1 MMNVRQTLLSL
12 AALTLALLPALANAG
27 EGLFDKPAGARL
39 SPAKLKR
46 IDGFLRSEID
56 AGKIPGAVLEIRQRG
71 KIVYRKF
78 FGVQDLSSRRPMS
91 DGTIFRLH
99 SLTKPITSTA
109 AMMLIDQGKL
119 RLDDPLS
126 NYIPAFTD
134 AKVGVETTADDGRKI
149 LELARLKRPITIRD
163 LLRHTSGMTY
173 GFYGDSLVRK
183 TWGNSNIYAGD
194 LDNAEFAAR
203 VAKLPLAEQPGTLW
217 DYGHSTDI
225 LGRVIEVVSGQTL
238 FEFEKQHLLG
248 PLGMNDTGF
257 FITEPEALNRQARP
271 VPSDTFENSA
281 DIYMKWQSGG
291 GGMVTTLKDFS
302 RFAQMLQDGGVF
314 GGRRILS
321 PEAFAQMT
329 TDQIGPGSGVG
340 TDYYYFPGDGYGFG
354 FGLGVRTEAGKAKP
368 PLPGSLGEL
377 KWDGAAGCYVVVDRK
392 QQLSFV
398 LLQQTFSERQRIQNG
413 VKRLIY
419 EALEN

>member
-1 MMNVRQTLLSL
+1 MNLRQALLSW
-12 AALTLALLPALANAG
+12 AAIALALLPAQAYAS
-27 EGLFDKPAGARL
+27 EADFDKPAGARL
-39 SPAKLKR
+39 SPAKLSR
-46 IDGFLRSEID
+46 IDDFLRGEID

-71 KIVYRKF
+71 KIVYRRF
-78 FGVQDLSSRRPMS
+78 FGVQDLTSRRPMR
-91 DGTIFRLH
+91 DDTIFRLH

-109 AMMLIDQGKL
+109 VMMLIDQGKL
-119 RLDDPLS
+119 KLDDPLS
-126 NYIPAFTD
+126 KYIPAFAD
-134 AKVGVETTADDGRKI
+134 AKVGVETTADDGRKV
-149 LELARLKRPITIRD
+149 LELVPLKRPITIRD

-183 TWGNSNIYAGD
+183 TWGNSTIYDGD

-203 VAKLPLAEQPGTLW
+203 VARLPLAEQPGTLW

-238 FEFEKQHLLG
+238 FEFERQHLLG
-248 PLGMNDTGF
+248 PLGMTDTSF
-257 FITEPEALNRQARP
+257 FITDPQAQQRQARP
-271 VPSDTFENSA
+271 LPSDTFENTA

-291 GGMVTTLKDFS
+291 GGMVTTLRDFS
-302 RFAQMLQDGGVF
+302 RFAQMLLAGGVF
-314 GGRRILS
+314 EGRRILS
-321 PEAFAQMT
+321 PAAFAQMT

-340 TDYYYFPGDGYGFG
+340 TDYYYFPGDGFGFG
-354 FGLGVRTEAGKAKP
+354 FGLGIRTEAGKARP

-377 KWDGAAGCYVVVDRK
+377 KWDGAAGCYIVIDRK
-392 QQLSFV
+392 QDLFFV

>member
-1 MMNVRQTLLSL
+1 MNLRQALLSW
-12 AALTLALLPALANAG
+12 AAIALALLPALAGAG
-27 EGLFDKPAGARL
+27 ESHFDQPAGARL
-39 SPAKLKR
+39 SPAKLAR
-46 IDGFLRSEID
+46 IDDFLRGEIA

-71 KIVYRKF
+71 AVVYRKF
-78 FGVQDLSSRRPMS
+78 FGVQDLSSRRPMA
-91 DGTIFRLH
+91 DDTIFRLH

-109 AMMLIDQGKL
+109 AMMLIDQGRLK
-119 RLDDPLS
+119 LDDPLS
-126 NYIPAFTD
+126 KYLPAFAD
-134 AKVGVETTADDGRKI
+134 AKVGVEKTADDGRKI
-149 LELARLKRPITIRD
+149 LELVPLTRPITIRD

-173 GFYGDSLVRK
+173 GFYGDSLLRK

-217 DYGHSTDI
+217 DYGHSIDI

-238 FEFEKQHLLG
+238 YQFEKQQLLG
-248 PLGMNDTGF
+248 PLGMTDTGF
-257 FITEPEALNRQARP
+257 FITDPEARQRQARP

-281 DIYMKWQSGG
+281 EIYMKWESGG

-302 RFAQMLQDGGVF
+302 RFAQMLLDGGVF
-314 GGRRILS
+314 EGRRILS
-321 PEAFAQMT
+321 PESFAQMT

-340 TDYYYFPGDGYGFG
+340 SDYYYFPGDGYGFG
-354 FGLGVRTEAGKAKP
+354 FGLGIRTEAGAAKP
-368 PLPGSLGEL
+368 PAPGSLGEL
-377 KWDGAAGCYVVVDRK
+377 KWDGATGCYVVIDRK
-392 QQLSFV
+392 QQLFFV

>member
-1 MMNVRQTLLSL
+1 MMNVRQALLSL
-12 AALTLALLPALANAG
+12 AALTLALLPALADAG
-27 EGLFDKPAGARL
+27 DGLFDKPAGARL
-39 SPAKLKR
+39 SPAKLSR
-46 IDGFLRSEID
+46 IDDFLRGEID

-78 FGVQDLSSRRPMS
+78 FGVRDVRSRRPMT
-91 DGTIFRLH
+91 DDTIFRLH
-99 SLTKPITSTA
+99 SLTKPITSVA

-126 NYIPAFTD
+126 KYIPAFAD
-134 AKVGVETTADDGRKI
+134 AKVGIEKAADDGRKI
-149 LELARLKRPITIRD
+149 LELAPLARPITIRD

-203 VAKLPLAEQPGTLW
+203 VAQLPLAEQPGTMW

-225 LGRVIEVVSGQTL
+225 LGRVIEVVSGQSL
-238 FEFEKQHLLG
+238 YQFERQHLLG
-248 PLGMNDTGF
+248 PLGMKDTSF
-257 FITEPEALNRQARP
+257 FITDPLARPRQARP

-281 DIYMKWQSGG
+281 DIFMKWESGG
-291 GGMVTTLKDFS
+291 GGMMTTLKDFS
-302 RFAQMLQDGGVF
+302 RFAQMLLAGGVF
-314 GGRRILS
+314 EGRRILS
-321 PEAFAQMT
+321 PQAFAQMT
-329 TDQIGPGSGVG
+329 TDQIGPGSGID

-354 FGLGVRTEAGKAKP
+354 FGLGVRTGAGKTKP
-368 PLPGSLGEL
+368 PQPGSLGEL
-377 KWDGAAGCYVVVDRK
+377 KWDGAAGCYIVIDRK
-392 QQLSFV
+392 QELFFV

-419 EALEN
+419 QALE

>member
-1 MMNVRQTLLSL
+1 MNLRQALLSW
-12 AALTLALLPALANAG
+12 AAIALALLPALAGAG
-27 EGLFDKPAGARL
+27 ESHFDQPAGARL
-39 SPAKLKR
+39 SPAKLER
-46 IDGFLRSEID
+46 IDDFLRGEID
-56 AGKIPGAVLEIRQRG
+56 AGRIPGAVLEIRQRG
-71 KIVYRKF
+71 AVVYRKF
-78 FGVQDLSSRRPMS
+78 FGVQDLSSRRPMA
-91 DGTIFRLH
+91 DDTIFRLH

-119 RLDDPLS
+119 KLDDPLS
-126 NYIPAFTD
+126 TYIPAFAD

-149 LELARLKRPITIRD
+149 LELVPLQRPITIRD

-194 LDNAEFAAR
+194 LDNAKFAAR
-203 VAKLPLAEQPGTLW
+203 VARLPLAEQPGTLW

-225 LGRVIEVVSGQTL
+225 LGRVIEVVSGQSL
-238 FEFEKQHLLG
+238 YQFEKQHLLG
-248 PLGMNDTGF
+248 PLGMVDTGF
-257 FITEPEALNRQARP
+257 FITDPEARQRQARP

-281 DIYMKWQSGG
+281 EIYMKWESGG

-302 RFAQMLQDGGVF
+302 RFAEMLLAGGVF
-314 GGRRILS
+314 EGRRILS
-321 PEAFAQMT
+321 PESFAQMT
-329 TDQIGPGSGVG
+329 TDQIGPGSGVDS
-340 TDYYYFPGDGYGFG
+340 DYYYFPGDGYGFG
-354 FGLGVRTEAGKAKP
+354 FGLGIRTEAGKATP
-368 PLPGSLGEL
+368 PQPGSLGEL
-377 KWDGAAGCYVVVDRK
+377 KWDGATGCYIVIDRK
-392 QQLSFV
+392 QELFFV

>member
-1 MMNVRQTLLSL
+1 MNLRQALLSW
-12 AALTLALLPALANAG
+12 AAIALALLPALAGAG
-27 EGLFDKPAGARL
+27 ESHFDQPAGARL
-39 SPAKLKR
+39 SPAKLER
-46 IDGFLRSEID
+46 IDDFLRGEID
-56 AGKIPGAVLEIRQRG
+56 AGRIPGAVLEIRQRG
-71 KIVYRKF
+71 AVVYRKF
-78 FGVQDLSSRRPMS
+78 FGVQDLSSRRPMA
-91 DGTIFRLH
+91 DDTIFRLH

-119 RLDDPLS
+119 KLDDPLS
-126 NYIPAFTD
+126 TYIPAFAD

-149 LELARLKRPITIRD
+149 LELVPLQRPITIRD

-203 VAKLPLAEQPGTLW
+203 VARLPLAEQPGTLW

-225 LGRVIEVVSGQTL
+225 LGRVIEVVSGQSL
-238 FEFEKQHLLG
+238 YQFEKQHLLG
-248 PLGMNDTGF
+248 PLGMVDTGF
-257 FITEPEALNRQARP
+257 FITDPEARQRQARP

-281 DIYMKWQSGG
+281 EIYMKWESGG

-302 RFAQMLQDGGVF
+302 RFAEMLLAGGVF
-314 GGRRILS
+314 EGRRILS
-321 PEAFAQMT
+321 PESFAQMT
-329 TDQIGPGSGVG
+329 TDQIGPGSGVDS
-340 TDYYYFPGDGYGFG
+340 DYYYFPGDGYGFG
-354 FGLGVRTEAGKAKP
+354 FGLGIRTEAGKATP
-368 PLPGSLGEL
+368 PQPGSLGEL
-377 KWDGAAGCYVVVDRK
+377 KWDGATGCYIVIDRK
-392 QQLSFV
+392 QELFFV